1 MSFSD
6 QAEHAMP
13 MWRTP
18 GQGHPSAERST
29 QPARVRPRRRTRAR
43 GWLAGAG
50 AVAAVT
56 LASTGV
62 AVAGAW
68 PGSGA
73 SPASARAAGLPQAAG
88 GQVVAAPALPR
99 VAVRV
104 RPSGPH
110 TSCRSVAHIGD
121 STSADLVSPA
131 YLPDPAQ
138 RLAARYADVGVAS
151 LRVDASGGRSIVEV
165 LPGQV
170 NGYNVARAWRDEG
183 YRGCWVFALGTN
195 DAANVLVGSAVGLSA
210 RIDRMMSVAHG
221 EPVMWVSTR
230 TQLSGG
236 PWAESQERR
245 WDDALRGA
253 LARYPNMRIFNWAAV
268 AKPGWF
274 LADGIHYT
282 SPGCAIRARAIALA
296 LARAFPRYGHSR
308 GDIVS

>member
-1 MSFSD
+1 
-6 QAEHAMP
+6 MP
-13 MWRTP
+13 IRRTP
-18 GQGHPSAERST
+18 GQGHPSVDRST
-29 QPARVRPRRRTRAR
+29 QLARRSRRLAWVRRGMRGGMR
-43 GWLAGAG
+43 GWVAGAG
-50 AVAAVT
+50 LAAVVT
-56 LASTGV
+56 LAGTGV

-68 PGSGA
+68 PGS
-73 SPASARAAGLPQAAG
+73 SAGSANARPAGLPRAAG
-88 GQVVAAPALPR
+88 GQVIAAPALPR

-104 RPSGPH
+104 RTRGPR

-138 RLAARYADVGVAS
+138 RLAARYADVGVRS

-170 NGYNVARAWRDEG
+170 NGYNVARAWRDQG
-183 YRGCWVFALGTN
+183 YQGCWVFALGTN
-195 DAANVLVGSAVGLSA
+195 DTANVVVGSAVALTT
-210 RIDRMMSVAHG
+210 RIDRMMSVARG
-221 EPVMWVSTR
+221 EPVLWVNTR

-236 PWAESQERR
+236 PWADSRERR
-245 WDDALRGA
+245 WDDALRSA

-274 LADGIHYT
+274 LPDGIHYT
-282 SPGCAIRARAIALA
+282 SAGCAIRARAIAQA

-308 GDIVS
+308 SAIVS